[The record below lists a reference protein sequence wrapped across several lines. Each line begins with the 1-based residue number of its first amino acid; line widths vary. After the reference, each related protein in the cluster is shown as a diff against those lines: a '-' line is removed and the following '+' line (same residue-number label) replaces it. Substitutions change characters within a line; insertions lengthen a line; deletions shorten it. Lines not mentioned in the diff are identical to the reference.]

1 MKKIYKDWYLGSFYM
16 SFTYDGLI
24 SGSPSPSID
33 KWIIDSAKSTLKRLL
48 LNEDCVTIIEK
59 REEKGAL
66 KPVMVLINLYKY
78 EPQIKG
84 YIITFCDHNDSIE
97 DVIERVIEENPN
109 FKTIE
114 WEF

>member
-1 MKKIYKDWYLGSFYM
+1 M
-16 SFTYDGLI
+16 SFTYDGLLI
-24 SGSPSPSID
+24 GTPSPSID
-33 KWIIDSAKSTLKRLL
+33 EWIITGAKSTLKRLNL
-48 LNEDCVTIIEK
+48 DEDCVTIIEK

-84 YIITFCDHNDSIE
+84 YIITFSDHSDSIE
-97 DVIERVIEENPN
+97 SVIERVIEENPN
-109 FKTIE
+109 FKTVE